1 MTMGVLR
8 ILIASACLMAASSTG
23 LDAQERAAAD
33 PLPHFETSECP
44 FDTTGID
51 VEGLRCGY
59 LLVPENRE
67 KDNGRTL
74 RLAVAIAEPSGATGD
89 PVVLLPGGPG
99 GGPLPGW
106 IAGIRRWIPDDRT
119 LVVFDPR
126 GTGYS
131 GPVMCPELTETQS
144 AIAALDL
151 SIEEERLLRRGSDL
165 ACRDALLRQGID
177 LGAYNSTTVAL
188 DLIDLRQAVGY
199 AQWNLMSASYGVP
212 FARAAM
218 RLDPEGIRS
227 AVLAIGNPPDLTDLL
242 RRDVPFR
249 ARALDRVFQGCAAEA
264 ACRALYPDLEEAF
277 YRVGASFRTEPLTVA
292 VDPERFRSP
301 TFTVNSQDYFAMI
314 GGLLPLASEVPHIPA
329 LVRAFDERDVDV
341 VRKVVERHYGGLSF
355 ANWSFG
361 MANSVM
367 CYDAHTPRS
376 RAEWQEAA
384 APYPP
389 ELAEVVEW
397 LQPCEDW
404 HDERASEEER
414 RPHRSTIP
422 ALVISGEFDP
432 TSHPVVGEEQVR
444 WLPNGH
450 HVVIPGMGHVPTAR
464 SAACW
469 GALIEQFVED
479 PAQRPDDSCTEAL
492 PEVRIGPDLP
502 GWAQPPEPVA
512 ALLPVET
519 TRAQDPAYPPPTW
532 EPADC
537 WFDTAAIDAGP
548 IRCGYVAAPENRAK
562 PDGRVILLAVAEANP
577 ISPDAPSRPVVLLH
591 GGPGIASLTRGRG
604 ISLLLFNPIFQPC
617 LSELIT
623 QFLDAPSRRPDDSC
637 IAALTPRGISSGLP
651 DWAKGER

>member
-1 MTMGVLR
+1 MTIGSFR
-8 ILIASACLMAASSTG
+8 IPIAGACLMVALSTSVE
-23 LDAQERAAAD
+23 AQERADED
-33 PLPHFETSECP
+33 PLARFEASECP
-44 FDTTGID
+44 FDTSSID

-59 LLVPENRE
+59 LIVPESRGM
-67 KDNGRTL
+67 DGGRTL

-99 GGPLPGW
+99 GGSLPGW
-106 IAGIRRWIPDDRT
+106 IARIRQWIPSDRT

-131 GPVMCPELTETQS
+131 GPVMCPELNETQS

-151 SIEEERLLRRGSDL
+151 SIEEERLLRRGADL
-165 ACRDALLRQGID
+165 ACRDVLLRKGID

-188 DLIDLRQAVGY
+188 DLIDLRRALGY
-199 AQWNLMSASYGVP
+199 AQWNIMSGSYGVP

-227 AVLAIGNPPDLTDLL
+227 AVLAVGNPPDLTDLL

-249 ARALDRVFQGCAAEA
+249 AHALDRVFQGCAAEP
-264 ACRALYPDLEEAF
+264 ACRALYPNLEEAF
-277 YRVGASFRTEPLTVA
+277 YRVGRSFRAEPLTVP

-314 GGLLPLASEVPHIPA
+314 GGLLPLATEVPHIPA

-355 ANWSFG
+355 MNWSFG

-367 CYDAHTPRS
+367 CYDIHTPRS
-376 RAEWQEAA
+376 RAEWREAA

-404 HDERASEEER
+404 HEERASEEER

-432 TSHPVVGEEQVR
+432 TNHPTVGEEQLR
-444 WLPNGH
+444 WLPNGY
-450 HVVIPGMGHVPTAR
+450 HVVIPGMGHMPTER
-464 SAACW
+464 SAACL
-469 GALIEQFVED
+469 GALIEQFMEE
-479 PAQRPDDSCTEAL
+479 PGRRPDESCTEEL
-492 PEVRIGPDLP
+492 PQVKIGPDLP
-502 GWAQPPEPVA
+502 GWAQPA
-512 ALLPVET
+512 ET
-519 TRAQDPAYPPPTW
+519 
-532 EPADC
+532 
-537 WFDTAAIDAGP
+537 
-548 IRCGYVAAPENRAK
+548 
-562 PDGRVILLAVAEANP
+562 
-577 ISPDAPSRPVVLLH
+577 SR
-591 GGPGIASLTRGRG
+591 G
-604 ISLLLFNPIFQPC
+604 
-617 LSELIT
+617 
-623 QFLDAPSRRPDDSC
+623 
-637 IAALTPRGISSGLP
+637 SG
-651 DWAKGER
+651 